1 MKLATLPN
9 GTADEPG
16 TSDFAAALDAV
27 LALASR
33 NPDVLCSC
41 CRQLSRVLE
50 SRDLKVAVV
59 AADYLA
65 RIHALPG
72 VSGQGSATAW
82 AVVEQGLRAP
92 DLETRRRARTA
103 LTFSLGPRDA
113 CVAVLLGQ
121 SDDIALRSERREIG
135 QALGTIAVDYAAA
148 WPDSHAPVVDPDL
161 LLGFLIGV
169 ARSDASRPRL
179 WSAHDGGL
187 EGNLRRRVDVR
198 HAWHRVVNL
207 VRFASSPA
215 PFWRAGRRKRRSR
228 CPISPHHNQADTGSH
243 RHRPLSRRH
252 RPAGG

>member
-1 MKLATLPN
+1 M
-9 GTADEPG
+9 
-16 TSDFAAALDAV
+16 

-169 ARSDASRPRL
+169 ARSDASRLGPQ
-179 WSAHDGGL
+179 
-187 EGNLRRRVDVR
+187 RVDWLLGHVSAGDADVR
-198 HAWHRVVNL
+198 LAAVRALAAVLPNARVELELTSLEDDPDERIRRL
-207 VRFASSPA
+207 VRA
-215 PFWRAGRRKRRSR
+215 
-228 CPISPHHNQADTGSH
+228 HVTD
-243 RHRPLSRRH
+243 PLRIGV
-252 RPAGG
+252 PPGPPTIPPK